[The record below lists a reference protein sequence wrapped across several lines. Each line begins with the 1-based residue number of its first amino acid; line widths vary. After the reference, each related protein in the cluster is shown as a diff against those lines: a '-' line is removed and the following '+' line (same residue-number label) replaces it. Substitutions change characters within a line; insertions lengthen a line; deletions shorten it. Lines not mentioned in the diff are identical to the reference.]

1 MTEKRKREKTKNDA
15 RFSQTAVALV
25 AALLVLGAGAFFF
38 LQPQVSTVEESVVQG
53 EPQVAYSEDGTLA
66 PGDGEIVTHAAAYP
80 SGCNMMWQYGED
92 DALTAQLQSALDE
105 AGIAYEEAIMTT
117 YGEQETCQAED
128 GSYYVGDY
136 LIMDYSPRITIDAA
150 DDEAGRG
157 QQILALYREGYA
169 TLSAEDKTRGY
180 LDVIFNLPD
189 GEQLQWKASF
199 DDVFQAIENDPT
211 NSEAIYA
218 MGL

>member
-15 RFSQTAVALV
+15 RSTQTAIALV

-38 LQPQVSTVEESVVQG
+38 LQPATGTVVSNADAMQAEFEVAVTV
-53 EPQVAYSEDGTLA
+53 A
-66 PGDGEIVTHAAAYP
+66 PSYP

-92 DALTAQLQSALDE
+92 DALTTQLQAALDA
-105 AGIAYEEAIMTT
+105 AGITYEEAIMTT
-117 YGEQETCQAED
+117 YGEQETCQADD
-128 GSYYVGDY
+128 GSYYDGDY

-189 GEQLQWKASF
+189 GEQKQWKASF
-199 DDVFQAIENDPT
+199 DDVFQAIESDPA